1 MGSRQIDDVCR
12 YPNIYYRTKKTAHS
26 QGKALFFF
34 ILRVQLF
41 MKRCNDGV
49 IQEIVDPFYFA
60 GPLRIE
66 HLRMS

>member
-1 MGSRQIDDVCR
+1 MIA
-12 YPNIYYRTKKTAHS
+12 YTLYIYVIKRTALS

-34 ILRVQLF
+34 ILRVPLF
-41 MKRCNDGV
+41 MKRGDNGV